1 MNVRSTIYDFIVSP
15 YTSKLLKKT
24 YKVLLCIENILN
36 SDELGNLSK
45 EILRFLDEA
54 NEYEE
59 IKETQFEQLDSR
71 LQVIESFLDSIQSV
85 ASNKKQ
91 LS

>member
-1 MNVRSTIYDFIVSP
+1 MQAADKS
-15 YTSKLLKKT
+15 
-24 YKVLLCIENILN
+24 
-36 SDELGNLSK
+36 
-45 EILRFLDEA
+45 
-54 NEYEE
+54 YEE

>member
-1 MNVRSTIYDFIVSP
+1 MKNINEATY
-15 YTSKLLKKT
+15 LLKKT

>member
-1 MNVRSTIYDFIVSP
+1 MKNINEATY
-15 YTSKLLKKT
+15 LLKKT

-36 SDELGNLSK
+36 SKELGNLSK
-45 EILRFLDEA
+45 DIQRFLDET

-59 IKETQFEQLDSR
+59 IEQTQFEQLDER
-71 LQVIESFLDSIQSV
+71 LQVIESFLDSVQSV
-85 ASNKKQ
+85 ASEKKQ

>member
-1 MNVRSTIYDFIVSP
+1 MKNINEATY
-15 YTSKLLKKT
+15 LLKKT

-36 SDELGNLSK
+36 SNELGNLSK
-45 EILRFLDEA
+45 EIQRFLDET

-59 IKETQFEQLDSR
+59 IEQTQFEQLDER
-71 LQVIESFLDSIQSV
+71 LQVIESFLDSVQSV